1 MLLAFGCV
9 IAMTAVSIGVIV
21 TAIYPGVP
29 NELVIALVVV
39 MALRLSI
46 SLIDRVS
53 YLIRRRARLRR
64 VRHKPVEKPE

>member
-9 IAMTAVSIGVIV
+9 IAMTAVSIGVIA

-29 NELVIALVVV
+29 NELVIALVVLI
-39 MALRLSI
+39 ALRLSI

-53 YLIRRRARLRR
+53 YLLRQRARLRR
-64 VRHKPVEKPE
+64 VKHKRVEKPE